1 MKSEWTYRPLG
12 ELVSFA
18 SGGTPSK
25 KRDDYWGG
33 TIPWISAKT
42 LKTENIDTSDL
53 FITEEGLKAGSK
65 IAPKGSILLLTRG
78 SGLFNGIPIARLV
91 VFSISLVFVLKKL
104 RVEANS
110 EAERYTILT
119 VTEEKTVTSEFLL
132 SYILPLFA
140 FDFTQWKS
148 VALFLIFFLTL
159 GFLCVKHETF
169 TVNIVLEVFGY
180 QFYRCDLEDEDGN
193 GITWMI
199 ISRTDLKGCVGD
211 SVYLRPLNNE
221 CRLNASTR

>member
-25 KRDDYWGG
+25 KRDDYWDG

-78 SGLFNGIPIARLV
+78 SGLFNGIPIARVEKMWL
-91 VFSISLVFVLKKL
+91 SIK
-104 RVEANS
+104 
-110 EAERYTILT
+110 I
-119 VTEEKTVTSEFLL
+119 
-132 SYILPLFA
+132 
-140 FDFTQWKS
+140 
-148 VALFLIFFLTL
+148 
-159 GFLCVKHETF
+159 
-169 TVNIVLEVFGY
+169 
-180 QFYRCDLEDEDGN
+180 
-193 GITWMI
+193 
-199 ISRTDLKGCVGD
+199 
-211 SVYLRPLNNE
+211 
-221 CRLNASTR
+221 

>member
-1 MKSEWTYRPLG
+1 MKFLQRRSCM
-12 ELVSFA
+12 
-18 SGGTPSK
+18 
-25 KRDDYWGG
+25 
-33 TIPWISAKT
+33 I
-42 LKTENIDTSDL
+42 
-53 FITEEGLKAGSK
+53 
-65 IAPKGSILLLTRG
+65 
-78 SGLFNGIPIARLV
+78 IARWASTAIRETV
-91 VFSISLVFVLKKL
+91 ST
-104 RVEANS
+104 N
-110 EAERYTILT
+110 ILT
-119 VTEEKTVTSEFLL
+119 PVWWATEKEAS
-132 SYILPLFA
+132 LPLFA

-221 CRLNASTR
+221 CRLDASTR

>member
-65 IAPKGSILLLTRG
+65 IVPKGSILLLTRG
-78 SGLFNGIPIARLV
+78 SGLFNGIPIAR
-91 VFSISLVFVLKKL
+91 
-104 RVEANS
+104 VEKDVAFNQDIKCLDS
-110 EAERYTILT
+110 YGEVEN
-119 VTEEKTVTSEFLL
+119 EFIFYWLL
-132 SYILPLFA
+132 SQKDYLMAKVGVTGIGA
-140 FDFTQWKS
+140 GKFD
-148 VALFLIFFLTL
+148 LDFLQKI
-159 GFLCVKHETF
+159 
-169 TVNIVLEVFGY
+169 
-180 QFYRCDLEDEDGN
+180 
-193 GITWMI
+193 
-199 ISRTDLKGCVGD
+199 
-211 SVYLRPLNNE
+211 
-221 CRLNASTR
+221 

>member
-42 LKTENIDTSDL
+42 LKTENIDTS
-53 FITEEGLKAGSK
+53 
-65 IAPKGSILLLTRG
+65 
-78 SGLFNGIPIARLV
+78 
-91 VFSISLVFVLKKL
+91 
-104 RVEANS
+104 
-110 EAERYTILT
+110 
-119 VTEEKTVTSEFLL
+119 
-132 SYILPLFA
+132 
-140 FDFTQWKS
+140 DFTQWKS

>member
-78 SGLFNGIPIARLV
+78 SGLFNGIPI
-91 VFSISLVFVLKKL
+91 S
-104 RVEANS
+104 RVEKDVAFNQDIKCLDS
-110 EAERYTILT
+110 YGEVENEFIFYPRSDHCHITHQCTLHRLLLPKRMSHLLIRWYLLHTHPFRF
-119 VTEEKTVTSEFLL
+119 FLL
-132 SYILPLFA
+132 
-140 FDFTQWKS
+140 
-148 VALFLIFFLTL
+148 
-159 GFLCVKHETF
+159 
-169 TVNIVLEVFGY
+169 
-180 QFYRCDLEDEDGN
+180 
-193 GITWMI
+193 
-199 ISRTDLKGCVGD
+199 
-211 SVYLRPLNNE
+211 
-221 CRLNASTR
+221 

>member
-1 MKSEWTYRPLG
+1 MNRVSKLFTSALFFI
-12 ELVSFA
+12 SFA
-18 SGGTPSK
+18 PLWLSVIFVDTVSLLEDTQSSGIEKIGIS
-25 KRDDYWGG
+25 
-33 TIPWISAKT
+33 TI
-42 LKTENIDTSDL
+42 
-53 FITEEGLKAGSK
+53 
-65 IAPKGSILLLTRG
+65 
-78 SGLFNGIPIARLV
+78 LV

-119 VTEEKTVTSEFLL
+119 V
-132 SYILPLFA
+132 
-140 FDFTQWKS
+140 
-148 VALFLIFFLTL
+148 
-159 GFLCVKHETF
+159 KHKTF

>member
-1 MKSEWTYRPLG
+1 MFRPDKLR
-12 ELVSFA
+12 SA
-18 SGGTPSK
+18 SGQIAQTPTAFL
-25 KRDDYWGG
+25 DG
-33 TIPWISAKT
+33 
-42 LKTENIDTSDL
+42 N
-53 FITEEGLKAGSK
+53 
-65 IAPKGSILLLTRG
+65 
-78 SGLFNGIPIARLV
+78 
-91 VFSISLVFVLKKL
+91 
-104 RVEANS
+104 
-110 EAERYTILT
+110 TILT

-221 CRLNASTR
+221 CRLNASTRWDINLKN

>member
-78 SGLFNGIPIARLV
+78 SGLLMEYQ
-91 VFSISLVFVLKKL
+91 LLELKKMW
-104 RVEANS
+104 
-110 EAERYTILT
+110 
-119 VTEEKTVTSEFLL
+119 L
-132 SYILPLFA
+132 SI
-140 FDFTQWKS
+140 K
-148 VALFLIFFLTL
+148 I
-159 GFLCVKHETF
+159 
-169 TVNIVLEVFGY
+169 
-180 QFYRCDLEDEDGN
+180 
-193 GITWMI
+193 
-199 ISRTDLKGCVGD
+199 
-211 SVYLRPLNNE
+211 
-221 CRLNASTR
+221 